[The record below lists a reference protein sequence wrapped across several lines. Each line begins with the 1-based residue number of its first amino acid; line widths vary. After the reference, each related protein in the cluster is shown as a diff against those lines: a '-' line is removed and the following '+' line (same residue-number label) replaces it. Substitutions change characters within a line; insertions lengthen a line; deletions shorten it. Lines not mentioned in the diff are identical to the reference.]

1 MKLCG
6 TWHSAYNRAK
16 QKPYIQVYMLTIR
29 PPLLLCVL
37 LLGGCASSNYHN
49 PKDPLESFNRSMY
62 TFNDTVDKAVLK
74 PAAKAYNVVVP
85 PPGRMMISNF
95 FSNLDDVLVTANDL
109 LQLKVKQALSDAGRI
124 VVNSTVGL
132 LGLVDVASH
141 VGMDKHD
148 EDFGQTLG
156 YWGVGSGAYLV
167 LPFLGPSSVRDGIG
181 LYADSRISPL
191 QKVNNV
197 PARNEAYATEAVSL
211 RSNLLSKEKL
221 LEEAAIDRYSFIR
234 DAYLQRRKSLVYDG
248 NPPREKRYD
257 DEEYDDEENRHDSA
271 PKSSSPE
278 DKGSSNEENAPP
290 AAATES
296 AVDAPVAAATP
307 DEPHTAV
314 QTARVYR
321 IWVGQREGFR

>member
-6 TWHSAYNRAK
+6 AWHSAYNRAK
-16 QKPYIQVYMLTIR
+16 QKPYIQASMLTIR
-29 PPLLLCVL
+29 HPLLLCVL
-37 LLGGCASSNYHN
+37 LLGGCASSTYHN

-95 FSNLDDVLVTANDL
+95 FSNLDDVIVTANDL

-156 YWGVGSGAYLV
+156 YWGIGNGAYLV
-167 LPFLGPSSVRDGIG
+167 LPFFGPSSVRDGIG

-191 QKVNNV
+191 QKVSNV
-197 PARNEAYATEAVSL
+197 PARNEAYATKAVSL
-211 RSNLLSKEKL
+211 RAGLLSKEKL
-221 LEEAAIDRYSFIR
+221 LDEAAIDRYSFLR

-248 NPPREKRYD
+248 NPPRDKHYD
-257 DEEYDDEENRHDSA
+257 DYDDYEDEENGHPDN
-271 PKSSSPE
+271 SPSLD
-278 DKGSSNEENAPP
+278 DKGSSNEENASP

-296 AVDAPVAAATP
+296 SVDAPVAAATTP

-314 QTARVYR
+314 QTAHVYH